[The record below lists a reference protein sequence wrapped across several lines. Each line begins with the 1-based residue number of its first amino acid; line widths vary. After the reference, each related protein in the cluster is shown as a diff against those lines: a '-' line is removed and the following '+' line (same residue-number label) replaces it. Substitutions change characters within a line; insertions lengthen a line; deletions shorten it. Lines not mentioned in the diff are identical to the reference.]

1 MSTSH
6 STKGGKPSSLTI
18 VIPAFNESGRILKYL
33 RDIDEYITRQP
44 TKSLFSVIVI
54 NDGSLDDTKGIVSS
68 WIRDESNNKS
78 CFELVSYI
86 PNRGKGYAVKEGFL
100 RASSDLV
107 MYTDADGASPIKEV
121 GKLLSCINDGYDV
134 ACGSRILKSEETKVK
149 MGLKRR
155 AVGFVFHLILKFLGL
170 ADLRDTQCGFKL
182 FKTSAAKKII
192 EKQKCFNY
200 SFDVEYLFLANYLG
214 YKIKEVAINWYHIE
228 GSQINLLK
236 DSIKML
242 LEVLKIRF
250 VYKYNVN

>member
-1 MSTSH
+1 MNY
-6 STKGGKPSSLTI
+6 KPQSLTI

-33 RDIDEYITRQP
+33 RDVDEYITRQSD
-44 TKSLFSVIVI
+44 KSLFYVIVV
-54 NDGSLDDTKGIVSS
+54 NDGSLDDTKGIVAS
-68 WIRDESNNKS
+68 WIRDESKSKS
-78 CFELVSYI
+78 CFNLLSYM
-86 PNRGKGYAVKEGFL
+86 PNKGKGYAVKEGFL

-121 GKLLSCINDGYDV
+121 EKLLNYVNDSYDV
-134 ACGSRILKSEETKVK
+134 VCGSRVLRSNETKVK
-149 MGLKRR
+149 MGFKRR
-155 AVGFVFHLILKFLGL
+155 VVGFVFHLILKALGL

-182 FKTSAAKKII
+182 FKTSVAKRIV

-200 SFDVEYLFLANYLG
+200 SFDVEYLFLANCLG

-228 GSQINLLK
+228 GSQVNLLR

-242 LEVLKIRF
+242 FEVLKIRF